1 MTIRAG
7 ASAAPPWINAGRR
20 RYCNSTREGLKR
32 LAMDGIDPE
41 VLADVLR
48 HALDGVCVVEGSD
61 ADGRVIYANAT
72 LAAMMR
78 RGEDWPIGRV
88 LTDLEQEIPSEAPRP
103 AGSGVRTRLKAADG
117 TVTECDRWEFALPH
131 GRRAMFY
138 RFAHRPA
145 FDGTQPVPVL
155 GLDRATVLATPE
167 HLLEVL
173 RRDWSVAQRDKRPVT
188 IMRFDV
194 DAYRGYQDV
203 FGRMA
208 TENVMRQV
216 GRTISSAMRRVSDVV
231 ARFGDDEFVVL
242 GLAMDLEA
250 GCHHAEMIL
259 ARIRALAIH
268 HPRSQTGRYLTAS
281 AGVATGVPGR
291 NSQCETLLEEA
302 AKALQ
307 SAKGDGGNC
316 VKCRKL

>member
-1 MTIRAG
+1 MTMARDPRMQA
-7 ASAAPPWINAGRR
+7 
-20 RYCNSTREGLKR
+20 
-32 LAMDGIDPE
+32 IDPE

-48 HALDGVCVVEGSD
+48 HALDGVVVVE
-61 ADGRVIYANAT
+61 AETARVIYANAT
-72 LAAMMR
+72 FAAMMR
-78 RGEDWPIGRV
+78 RPEEWPIGRPV
-88 LTDLEQEIPSEAPRP
+88 NELEQDVPTDVPRP
-103 AGSGVRTRLKAADG
+103 AGSGVRCRLRAADG

-131 GRRAMFY
+131 GRRALFY

-155 GLDRATVLATPE
+155 GSFERGNMLATPE
-167 HLLEVL
+167 HLMEVL
-173 RRDWSVAQRDKRPVT
+173 RRDWAIAQRDARPVT

-216 GRTISSAMRRVSDVV
+216 GRTISSAMRRMSDVV

-242 GLAMDLEA
+242 GLSMDQDA
-250 GCHHAEMIL
+250 AFHHAEMIL
-259 ARIRALAIH
+259 GRIRALAIH

-281 AGVATGVPGR
+281 AGVATGVPPQD
-291 NSQCETLLEEA
+291 SQCESIMETA
-302 AKALQ
+302 AKALLG
-307 SAKGDGGNC
+307 AKGDGGNC
-316 VKCRKL
+316 VRGNKLS

>member
-1 MTIRAG
+1 
-7 ASAAPPWINAGRR
+7 
-20 RYCNSTREGLKR
+20 
-32 LAMDGIDPE
+32 MDGIDPA
-41 VLADVLR
+41 VLSDVLR
-48 HALDGVCVVEGSD
+48 HALDGVLVVEGSD

-78 RGEDWPIGRV
+78 RAEGWPVGRT
-88 LTDLEQEIPSEAPRP
+88 LNELEQELATDAPRV
-103 AGSGVRTRLKAADG
+103 AGAGMRIRLRAADG
-117 TVTECDRWEFALPH
+117 TVTECDRWEFALQH
-131 GRRAMFY
+131 GRRAIFY

-155 GLDRATVLATPE
+155 GLERATILATPE

-173 RRDWSVAQRDKRPVT
+173 RRDWAVAQRDKRPMTV
-188 IMRFDV
+188 MRFDV

-216 GRTISSAMRRVSDVV
+216 GRTISSAMRRLSDVV

-242 GLAMDLEA
+242 GLSMDREA
-250 GCHHAEMIL
+250 ACHHAEMIL
-259 ARIRALAIH
+259 GRIRALAIH

-291 NSQCETLLEEA
+291 DSHSDVILEAGSKALLA
-302 AKALQ
+302 AK
-307 SAKGDGGNC
+307 GEGGNC
-316 VKCRKL
+316 VKSVSLD

>member
-1 MTIRAG
+1 MKA
-7 ASAAPPWINAGRR
+7 
-20 RYCNSTREGLKR
+20 
-32 LAMDGIDPE
+32 IDPE
-41 VLADVLR
+41 ILSDVLR
-48 HALDGVCVVEGSD
+48 HALDGVVVVEGEPS
-61 ADGRVIYANAT
+61 RVIYANAT
-72 LAAMMR
+72 VAAMMR
-78 RGEDWPIGRV
+78 RPEDWPAGRA
-88 LTDLEQEIPSEAPRP
+88 LQELEQDMPVEMPRP
-103 AGSGVRTRLKAADG
+103 AGTGVRCRLLAADG

-131 GRRAMFY
+131 GRRALFY

-155 GLDRATVLATPE
+155 GIERSAVLATPE
-167 HLLEVL
+167 HLIEVL
-173 RRDWSVAQRDKRPVT
+173 RRDWVVAQRDERPVT

-231 ARFGDDEFVVL
+231 ARFGEDEFVVL
-242 GLAMDLEA
+242 GLSMDQEA
-250 GCHHAEMIL
+250 ACHHAELIL
-259 ARIRALAIH
+259 GRIRQLAIH
-268 HPRSQTGRYLTAS
+268 HPRSQTGRYLTTS
-281 AGVATGVPGR
+281 AGVATGVPPR
-291 NSQCETLLEEA
+291 DSQCESLLEAA

>member
-1 MTIRAG
+1 
-7 ASAAPPWINAGRR
+7 
-20 RYCNSTREGLKR
+20 
-32 LAMDGIDPE
+32 MDGIDSA

-48 HALDGVCVVEGSD
+48 HALDGVLVVEGAEAD
-61 ADGRVIYANAT
+61 ARVIYANAT

-78 RGEDWPIGRV
+78 RPEGWPVGRG
-88 LTDLEQEIPSEAPRP
+88 LAELEQELPVEAPRA
-103 AGSGVRTRLKAADG
+103 AGSGTRTRLRAADG
-117 TVTECDRWEFALPH
+117 TVTECDRWEFALQH
-131 GRRAMFY
+131 GRRAIFY

-155 GLDRATVLATPE
+155 GLERATVLSTPE

-173 RRDWSVAQRDKRPVT
+173 RRDWSVAQRDARPVT

-216 GRTISSAMRRVSDVV
+216 GRTISSAMRRLSDVV

-242 GLAMDLEA
+242 GVSMDKEA
-250 GCHHAEMIL
+250 ACHHAELIL
-259 ARIRALAIH
+259 GRIRALAIH

-291 NSQCETLLEEA
+291 NSQCDSILEAATRVLLE
-302 AKALQ
+302 
-307 SAKGDGGNC
+307 AKGDGGNC
-316 VKCRKL
+316 VRGTSI

>member
-1 MTIRAG
+1 MQA
-7 ASAAPPWINAGRR
+7 INA
-20 RYCNSTREGLKR
+20 
-32 LAMDGIDPE
+32 E

-48 HALDGVCVVEGSD
+48 HALDGVVVVEGE
-61 ADGRVIYANAT
+61 AARVIYANAT

-78 RGEDWPIGRV
+78 RPEDWPLGRS
-88 LTDLEQEIPSEAPRP
+88 LNELEQEMPVEIPRP
-103 AGSGVRTRLKAADG
+103 SGTGVRCRLLAADG

-131 GRRAMFY
+131 GRRALFY

-155 GLDRATVLATPE
+155 GGIERNAVLATPE
-167 HLLEVL
+167 HLMEVL
-173 RRDWSVAQRDKRPVT
+173 RRDWGVAQRDERPVT

-216 GRTISSAMRRVSDVV
+216 GRTISSTMRRVSDVV
-231 ARFGDDEFVVL
+231 ARFGEDEFVVL
-242 GLAMDLEA
+242 GLSMDQEA
-250 GCHHAEMIL
+250 ACHHAEMIL
-259 ARIRALAIH
+259 GRIRALAIH

-281 AGVATGVPGR
+281 AGVATGVPPH
-291 NSQCETLLEEA
+291 NSQCESLLETA
-302 AKALQ
+302 ARSLLT
-307 SAKGDGGNC
+307 AKGDGGNC
-316 VKCRKL
+316 VRCSKLD

>member
-1 MTIRAG
+1 
-7 ASAAPPWINAGRR
+7 
-20 RYCNSTREGLKR
+20 
-32 LAMDGIDPE
+32 MDGIDTE
-41 VLADVLR
+41 LLADVLR

-61 ADGRVIYANAT
+61 ADGRVTYANAT

-78 RGEDWPIGRV
+78 RAEDWPVGRL
-88 LTDLEQEIPSEAPRP
+88 LTELEQDIPTEVPRP
-103 AGSGVRTRLKAADG
+103 AGSGTRTRLKAADG
-117 TVTECDRWEFALPH
+117 TVTECDRWEFALSH
-131 GRRAMFY
+131 GRRAIFY
-138 RFAHRPA
+138 RFAHKPA
-145 FDGTQPVPVL
+145 FDGTQPVPVI

-173 RRDWSVAQRDKRPVT
+173 RRDWSAAQRDHRPIT

-242 GLAMDLEA
+242 GLSMDREA
-250 GCHHAEMIL
+250 ACHHAEIIL
-259 ARIRALAIH
+259 SRIRALAIH

-281 AGVATGVPGR
+281 AGVATGVPKR
-291 NSQCETLLEEA
+291 NSHSDSILDA
-302 AKALQ
+302 ATKALLA
-307 SAKGDGGNC
+307 AKGDGGNC
-316 VKCRKL
+316 VKGTSLE

>member
-1 MTIRAG
+1 MHV
-7 ASAAPPWINAGRR
+7 
-20 RYCNSTREGLKR
+20 
-32 LAMDGIDPE
+32 IDSE

-78 RGEDWPIGRV
+78 RDEEWPIGRV
-88 LTDLEQEIPSEAPRP
+88 VSDFEQEIPLDVPRP

-131 GRRAMFY
+131 GRRALFY

-155 GLDRATVLATPE
+155 GLERATVLATPE

-208 TENVMRQV
+208 TENVLRQV
-216 GRTISSAMRRVSDVV
+216 GRTIASAMRRMSDTV

-242 GLAMDLEA
+242 GLSMDREA
-250 GCHHAEMIL
+250 ACHHAEMIL
-259 ARIRALAIH
+259 GRIRALAIH

-281 AGVATGVPGR
+281 AGVATGIPTR
-291 NSQCETLLEEA
+291 NSHSDAILEA
-302 AKALQ
+302 ATKALLT
-307 SAKGDGGNC
+307 AKGEGGNC
-316 VKCRKL
+316 VRGLSLD

>member
-1 MTIRAG
+1 
-7 ASAAPPWINAGRR
+7 
-20 RYCNSTREGLKR
+20 
-32 LAMDGIDPE
+32 MDGIDPA
-41 VLADVLR
+41 VLSDVLR
-48 HALDGVCVVEGSD
+48 HALDGVLVVEGSD

-78 RGEDWPIGRV
+78 RAEGWPVGRT
-88 LTDLEQEIPSEAPRP
+88 LNELEQELATDAPRV
-103 AGSGVRTRLKAADG
+103 AGAGMRIRLRAADG
-117 TVTECDRWEFALPH
+117 TVTECDRWEFALQH
-131 GRRAMFY
+131 GRRALFY

-155 GLDRATVLATPE
+155 ALERATVLATPE
-167 HLLEVL
+167 HLIEVL
-173 RRDWSVAQRDKRPVT
+173 RRDWAVAQRDNRPITV
-188 IMRFDV
+188 MRFDV

-216 GRTISSAMRRVSDVV
+216 GRTISSAMRRLSDVV

-242 GLAMDLEA
+242 GLSMDREA
-250 GCHHAEMIL
+250 ACHHAEMIL
-259 ARIRALAIH
+259 SRIRALAIH

-291 NSQCETLLEEA
+291 DSHSDAILEAGSKALLA
-302 AKALQ
+302 AK
-307 SAKGDGGNC
+307 GEGGNC
-316 VKCRKL
+316 VKGVSLD